1 MPAVR
6 LSCSGHLRW
15 TNCVDLHPATGHA
28 VGVRAL
34 TDDDLRRFAVDG
46 YLVVPGVVDESL
58 LAAADAEIDE
68 LLATQPAQDGDGD
81 APGRHGWFPPVARL
95 PRCDDVL
102 RCSGA
107 LSIAEELVAPRRL
120 DHRFDHIQ
128 VATTVPPWD
137 HIPGGPHIDN
147 HAPTDEPPDSFSL
160 LAGVL
165 LTDQT
170 RPQTGNLWVW
180 PGSHHEH
187 SRLFHE
193 RGTRALQPAY
203 GHVQW
208 LEPPVEPGA
217 GFEVQGGRGDLL
229 LAHYLLG
236 HNGGGNMTDRVR
248 RTIYYRLA
256 VPGHPERWES
266 TFLEPWT
273 EYEPVRRATS
283 PG

>member
-1 MPAVR
+1 MPA
-6 LSCSGHLRW
+6 LS
-15 TNCVDLHPATGHA
+15 
-28 VGVRAL
+28 
-34 TDDDLRRFAVDG
+34 DDDLRRFATDG
-46 YLVVPGVVDESL
+46 YFLVPDVVPEDL
-58 LAAADAEIDE
+58 LAAADAEIDDFLVSDE
-68 LLATQPAQDGDGD
+68 APD
-81 APGRHGWFPPVARL
+81 ADEPGRHGWAPSAARL

-102 RCSGA
+102 RRSRA
-107 LSIAEELVAPRRL
+107 LSIAGELVAPLTL

-128 VATTVPPWD
+128 VATTVPPYS

-147 HAPTDEPPDSFSL
+147 HGPTDEPPDSFTL

-180 PGSHHEH
+180 PGSHHLH

-208 LEPPVEPGA
+208 LDPPVEPGA
-217 GFEVQGGRGDLL
+217 SVEVHGRRGDLL
-229 LAHYLLG
+229 LLHFLLG
-236 HNGGGNMTDRVR
+236 HNGGGNTADHVR

-256 VPGHPERWES
+256 TPGHPERWVVC
-266 TFLEPWT
+266 FIDPWT
-273 EYEPVRRATS
+273 EYEPVRRAAS